1 MRYMDDMVI
10 FGSNKKEL
18 HKDKDLMLEFLQEQL
33 HVWFK
38 DNWQIFRF
46 DTKDHKG
53 RFLDFMGFRFYR
65 DHTTMRRSIARKAM
79 KLAYKLS
86 KKETITVADARRM
99 LAYYGWIKH
108 TDSYDFVNKYI
119 NPYVNFDNLK
129 KIISDDAKRRM
140 Q

>member
-1 MRYMDDMVI
+1 
-10 FGSNKKEL
+10 
-18 HKDKDLMLEFLQEQL
+18 
-33 HVWFK
+33 
-38 DNWQIFRF
+38 
-46 DTKDHKG
+46 
-53 RFLDFMGFRFYR
+53 MGFRFYR

-108 TDSYDFVNKYI
+108 TDSYDFTNKYI
-119 NPYVNFDNLK
+119 NPYVNFDSLK
-129 KIISDDAKRRM
+129 KIISDDSKRRI